1 MSGTVRGEIWL
12 LGGSVCTG
20 IALMMMYDG
29 LRIFRWLV
37 RHGSF
42 WTGMEDA
49 AYWLFASFATFRL
62 LFGQNDGVLRGY
74 AVAGVLGGM
83 VFYDRTG
90 SRLLFAVLK
99 KCSGWIKINIKLL
112 HKMKWKVSEMR
123 MRRQMSEGRPGGNV
137 RKKKKDNLNNRMA
150 LVGVTMV
157 VLSLAVAVH
166 IKGIDL
172 KEKDRSY
179 SIREEN
185 LEAQVAKEEER
196 AKQLEE
202 YRVYVQTKQ
211 YIEKVAKEKLGL
223 VNRNEILLKPSNP
236 N

>member
-1 MSGTVRGEIWL
+1 
-12 LGGSVCTG
+12 
-20 IALMMMYDG
+20 
-29 LRIFRWLV
+29 
-37 RHGSF
+37 
-42 WTGMEDA
+42 
-49 AYWLFASFATFRL
+49 
-62 LFGQNDGVLRGY
+62 
-74 AVAGVLGGM
+74 
-83 VFYDRTG
+83 
-90 SRLLFAVLK
+90 
-99 KCSGWIKINIKLL
+99 
-112 HKMKWKVSEMR
+112 MR

-202 YRVYVQTKQ
+202 YREYVQTMRSCSSRRIRIRLAAHHRMPGVWHTGEQ
-211 YIEKVAKEKLGL
+211 C
-223 VNRNEILLKPSNP
+223 S
-236 N
+236 